1 MNLPVIFNNI
11 TRAAKAYAGT
21 GVVLAK
27 KHAPELMVA
36 SGIAGFVVT
45 IIETVKATNKTN
57 DILEIR
63 DRDLHDT
70 VIVDDGSGAMDSVY
84 GERPLSEE
92 EKRLIKRD
100 ARKALVKTWFPVVTT
115 AGLSVIL
122 ILKGYK
128 IINGRY
134 VATVAA
140 YKTLEAS
147 YERYRENVVNEFG
160 KDTDWRMANSISQER
175 LEGIKQERLAND
187 QIAEENKGKKKKDQ
201 KPYHRKYAE
210 DCNYIFD
217 ENSINWK
224 RWWTP
229 RQFLDFIAQKMREC
243 QDKFNIQGYLFVNDV
258 LEIFGMPKT
267 AEGQVL
273 GWVKRRGK
281 TTIISVGYDEMPDE
295 EVRRILSIQNNSDLR
310 FRLSMN
316 PDGIVY
322 NLIDQLDR
330 DHYLIER

>member
-63 DRDLHDT
+63 ERDLHDT

-100 ARKALVKTWFPVVTT
+100 ARVALFKTWFPVVTT

-175 LEGIKQERLAND
+175 LEGIRQERLAND

-217 ENSINWK
+217 ENSVNWK

-229 RQFLDFIAQKMREC
+229 RQFLDYIAQKLHEC

-295 EVRRILSIQNNSDLR
+295 EIRRILSIPANSDLR

>member
-11 TRAAKAYAGT
+11 ARTAKAYAGT

-63 DRDLHDT
+63 ERDLHDT

-84 GERPLSEE
+84 GERPLSDE

-100 ARKALVKTWFPVVTT
+100 ARVALFKTWFPVVTT

-175 LEGIKQERLAND
+175 LEGIGQERLAND

-201 KPYHRKYAE
+201 KPYRQKYLHDRE
-210 DCNYIFD
+210 CLFD
-217 ENSINWK
+217 ENSVNWK

-229 RQFLDFIAQKMREC
+229 RQFLDYIVQKQREC
-243 QDKFNIQGYLFVNDV
+243 QDLFDLQGFLFKNDV
-258 LEIFGMPKT
+258 LEKYGLPKT
-267 AEGQVL
+267 ADGQVV
-273 GWVKRRGK
+273 GWIKRRGK
-281 TTIISVGYDEMPDE
+281 TTTISVGYDEMPE
-295 EVRRILSIQNNSDLR
+295 EEIRRILSIPNNSDLR
-310 FRLSMN
+310 FWLNMN
-316 PDGIVY
+316 TDGVIY
-322 NLIDQLDR
+322 SLIDQLDR

>member
-11 TRAAKAYAGT
+11 ARTAKAYAGT

-57 DILEIR
+57 DILEKR
-63 DRDLHDT
+63 DIALNERGSIQDAWDLPYTDEMMD
-70 VIVDDGSGAMDSVY
+70 DDGK
-84 GERPLSEE
+84 E
-92 EKRLIKRD
+92 IKKE
-100 ARKALVKTWFPVVTT
+100 ARVALFKTWFPVVTT

-175 LEGIKQERLAND
+175 LEGIRQERLAND

-201 KPYHRKYAE
+201 KPYRQKYLHDRE
-210 DCNYIFD
+210 CLFD
-217 ENSINWK
+217 ENSVNWK

-229 RQFLDFIAQKMREC
+229 RQFLDYIVQKQREC
-243 QDKFNIQGYLFVNDV
+243 QDLFDLQGFLFKNDV
-258 LEIFGMPKT
+258 LEKYGLPKT
-267 AEGQVL
+267 ADGQVV
-273 GWVKRRGK
+273 GWIKRRGK
-281 TTIISVGYDEMPDE
+281 TTTISVGYDEMPE
-295 EVRRILSIQNNSDLR
+295 EEIRRILSIPNNSDLR
-310 FRLSMN
+310 FWLN
-316 PDGIVY
+316 LNTDGVIY

>member
-21 GVVLAK
+21 GVILAK

-57 DILEIR
+57 DILGTREMR
-63 DRDLHDT
+63 LNERGATQDALNLPYTDEMFD
-70 VIVDDGSGAMDSVY
+70 DDGR
-84 GERPLSEE
+84 E
-92 EKRLIKRD
+92 IKKD
-100 ARKALVKTWFPVVTT
+100 ARVALFKTWFPVVTT

-175 LEGIKQERLAND
+175 LEGIRQERLAND
-187 QIAEENKGKKKKDQ
+187 QIAEENKSKKKKDQ

-217 ENSINWK
+217 ENSVNWK

-295 EVRRILSIQNNSDLR
+295 EVRRILSIPNNSDLR